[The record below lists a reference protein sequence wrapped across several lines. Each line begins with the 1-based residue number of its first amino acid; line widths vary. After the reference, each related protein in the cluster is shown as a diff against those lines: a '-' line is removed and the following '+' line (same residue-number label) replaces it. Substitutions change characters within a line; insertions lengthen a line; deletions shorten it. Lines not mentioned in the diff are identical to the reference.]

1 MASDTKPK
9 RLISEA
15 SYLKMKVRA
24 GLLTEAQAEKI
35 QEEAQM
41 GSDDINDDVVTENE
55 SFENKDK
62 KKAKEDPST
71 KDAKGTDKIAKSV
84 KGGPSADLK
93 KVPEPKF
100 NLKENA
106 FQEQP
111 PMGGAPQQDQSLG
124 GPELGGEEKVTVDA
138 DTFAQDLAAG
148 LSMALKKH
156 FPNSL
161 SVTSDGADPAGEL
174 GSEGGEGFEP
184 IPDEELGSDTPQG
197 GAPAGIPQSNGGQP
211 EGSEV
216 PDEDDMMREGKTSK
230 LVSTMVESIMKKIL
244 SK

>member
-1 MASDTKPK
+1 MASDTKQK

-15 SYLKMKVRA
+15 SYIKMKVRA
-24 GLLTEAQAEKI
+24 GLITEAQAEKI

-41 GSDDINDDVVTENE
+41 GSDDINDDNVVTENE

-71 KDAKGTDKIAKSV
+71 KDAKGTDKVAKSV
-84 KGGPSADLK
+84 KGGPTADLK
-93 KVPEPKF
+93 SVPEPKF

-111 PMGGAPQQDQSLG
+111 PMGAPQESSLG
-124 GPELGGEEKVTVDA
+124 GPELGAEEKVTVDA

-161 SVTSDGADPAGEL
+161 SVTSDGAAPAGEL

-184 IPDEELGSDTPQG
+184 IPDEELGSDMPPEGGEG
-197 GAPAGIPQSNGGQP
+197 GAPAGIPQPTHQ
-211 EGSEV
+211 E
-216 PDEDDMMREGKTSK
+216 PDEDDMMRESKSSK